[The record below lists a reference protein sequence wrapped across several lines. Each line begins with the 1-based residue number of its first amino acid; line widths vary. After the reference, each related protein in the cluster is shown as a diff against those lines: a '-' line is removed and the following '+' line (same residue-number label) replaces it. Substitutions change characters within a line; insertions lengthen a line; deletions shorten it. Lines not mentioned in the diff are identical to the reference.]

1 MSSILRG
8 ALLQVVSFTRM
19 VFIIEQEEVV
29 R

>member
-1 MSSILRG
+1 VSSILRG